1 MSSAPSSALESL
13 FSIQELLSLILSF
26 LPPSLDEYAI
36 GGPTADD
43 YRSQIT
49 IQRARSLRDLVR
61 CHLVCRHWH
70 SVISQSREHREALFL
85 EASHG
90 RGGRKKTID
99 AQGRSWDVPDSAPWL
114 QLNRE
119 VEFMGRGRSDQDI
132 DSDIAASRI
141 RMSQVIQAPQVL
153 RPRRPQSISRA
164 ALSAL
169 RERSQSGSPDPLH
182 SSPARSASSSR
193 APRSDQM
200 YPCRPILNPLLQHYF
215 HNAQLRFSPM
225 HASDSASRYQAHLII
240 ERDDFDHWNEIAH
253 PSTPSS
259 PPFVPT
265 WCNMHLASPPITS
278 IIAVVWE
285 RSTYTLVSR
294 PRPSRTSPSSSPTS
308 QNLPSAPPSTPSQD
322 REQRT
327 TTFGVGGWD
336 LSEQAIEPTRHT
348 GGRRSFYRS
357 DVTMT
362 AVPPSAFYSTKQVS
376 DEKGLTMGMVMV
388 AVGEM
393 FAGDGALKAVK
404 VCTQ

>member
-1 MSSAPSSALESL
+1 MSSAPGSALESL
-13 FSIQELLSLILSF
+13 FSIQELLSLILSY

-36 GGPTADD
+36 DGPTADD
-43 YRSQIT
+43 YRSQVT
-49 IQRARSLRDLVR
+49 IQRAHSLRDLMR
-61 CHLVCRHWH
+61 CRLVCRHWH
-70 SVISQSREHREALFL
+70 SVIGQSREHREALFL

-90 RGGRKKTID
+90 RGGRKKTVD
-99 AQGRSWDVPDSAPWL
+99 SQGRSWDVPDSAPWL

-119 VEFMGRGRSDQDI
+119 VEFMGRGRANQDI
-132 DSDIAASRI
+132 ESDIAASRI
-141 RMSQVIQAPQVL
+141 RMSQAIQAPQVL

-169 RERSQSGSPDPLH
+169 RERSQSNSRGSLH
-182 SSPARSASSSR
+182 SSLARSASSSR

-200 YPCRPILNPLLQHYF
+200 YPCRPILNPLLQRYF
-215 HNAQLRFSPM
+215 HNAQFRFNPM

-240 ERDDFDHWNEIAH
+240 ERDDFDQWNDIAH
-253 PSTPSS
+253 PSSPTF

-294 PRPSRTSPSSSPTS
+294 PKPTPTSESSSPAS
-308 QNLPSAPPSTPSQD
+308 RILPSAPPSTPQD

-327 TTFGVGGWD
+327 TSFGVGGWD
-336 LSEQAIEPTRHT
+336 LSEQASEPTRHT

-376 DEKGLTMGMVMV
+376 DERGLTMGVVMV